1 MSKRA
6 SCREIE
12 SVIGESPFEFKELV
26 VHILCQIC
34 TSQVNGKT
42 NAMNVSQLRGVN
54 RTFRC
59 EIDTSLLLWR
69 FMMSFTRRAMIEPP
83 VPIPVN
89 TINEMRE
96 FIILDSDEF
105 VLREYLFVSG
115 PREEI
120 GWFIEV
126 GDPLTFDY
134 REVFIGV
141 RLCPG
146 ITLEA
151 DYKCEKDI
159 NKHRGM
165 IIRLN
170 HLLGCGDV
178 YRVRKK

>member
-6 SCREIE
+6 SCRE
-12 SVIGESPFEFKELV
+12 SVIGESPFEFNELV
-26 VHILCQIC
+26 VHILCLIC
-34 TSQVNGKT
+34 TSQVNGKANT
-42 NAMNVSQLRGVN
+42 MNVSRLRGVN
-54 RTFRC
+54 RTFRG

-69 FMMSFTRRAMIEPP
+69 FMMRFTRRAMMEPP
-83 VPIPVN
+83 VHTRVN
-89 TINEMRE
+89 TVDEMKE
-96 FIILDSDEF
+96 FMILDSDEF

-120 GWFIEV
+120 GWFIDV

-134 REVFIGV
+134 REMFIGV

-170 HLLGCGDV
+170 HLLGYGDV